1 LGEDL
6 FGRVPSSSEGWKA
19 NKEKPSGRK
28 SYQDGFFMA
37 KYSYIALNALF
48 S

>member
-1 LGEDL
+1 MADEVRLDL
-6 FGRVPSSSEGWKA
+6 QA

-37 KYSYIALNALF
+37 KYGQKPLQ
-48 S
+48 